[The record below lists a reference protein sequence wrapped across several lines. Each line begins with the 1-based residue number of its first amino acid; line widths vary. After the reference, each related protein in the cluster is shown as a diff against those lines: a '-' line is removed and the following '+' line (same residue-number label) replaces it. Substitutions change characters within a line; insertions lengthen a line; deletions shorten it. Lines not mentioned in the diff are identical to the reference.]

1 MSAYPQP
8 YDNEEDEEFSL
19 NDEDIVEVHDD
30 SGDDEPMDD
39 DDDDDDDDG
48 GAQDYGGEIVVGAP
62 QPGEEEEL
70 MGEGGV
76 REDNSWGAT
85 SECSSSQ
92 SGCAVSPLRS

>member
-30 SGDDEPMDD
+30 SGDDEPMD

>member
-30 SGDDEPMDD
+30 SGDDEPME

-92 SGCAVSPLRS
+92 SGCAVSPSRS